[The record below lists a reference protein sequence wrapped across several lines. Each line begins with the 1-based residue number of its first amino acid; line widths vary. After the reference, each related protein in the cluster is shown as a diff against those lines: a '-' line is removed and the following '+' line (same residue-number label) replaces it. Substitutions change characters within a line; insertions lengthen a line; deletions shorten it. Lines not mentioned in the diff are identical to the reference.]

1 MSPLLIPL
9 AILLFCS
16 VFHCIFESIP
26 LEQRAVL
33 ERVCGTAYSVIV
45 HMACRERHSA
55 LAVCCRYAC
64 TNCGSREYLQY
75 TIKSLFRYSSSNAY
89 RVLDLSDLSELLCEP
104 VFRAFTSAH
113 IAQLHR
119 SLTRTTFAGSEQS
132 HFPFLR
138 NHRLVMD

>member
-1 MSPLLIPL
+1 VRLLL
-9 AILLFCS
+9 A
-16 VFHCIFESIP
+16 
-26 LEQRAVL
+26 A
-33 ERVCGTAYSVIV
+33 GTLARIV
-45 HMACRERHSA
+45 
-55 LAVCCRYAC
+55 V
-64 TNCGSREYLQY
+64 REYLQY